1 MDEAGRAQF
10 LEQFTR
16 DLIALGVRPGGVLMV
31 HSALRPFGF
40 VLGGAETIIRGLL
53 AALGSEGTLLMPA
66 LSYENV
72 TPENPVFDVRHT
84 TSCVGAIAEAFRRR
98 AGTRRSLHPTHSVCA
113 VGPLTDE
120 LLIPHAQDSTPCGPH
135 SPFHRLPQFD
145 GQILMLA
152 CSLIYNTSLHAIE
165 EMVVPPYLFN
175 PPLEYQLTDDNGNT
189 LRKMYTPHNFA
200 GWSQRYERV
209 SAILTEP
216 ALRCQP
222 VMDVPS
228 YLLEARDLWP
238 AALAALQREP
248 LFFVDEV
255 GL

>member
-16 DLIALGVRPGGVLMV
+16 DLLALGVRPGGVLMV
-31 HSALRPFGF
+31 HSALRPFGW
-40 VLGGAETIIRGLL
+40 VPGGAETIIQGLL
-53 AALGSEGTLLMPA
+53 SAIGSEGTLLMPA
-66 LSYENV
+66 LSYEHV
-72 TPENPVFDVRHT
+72 TPEDPVFDVRYT
-84 TSCVGAIAEAFRRR
+84 PPCVGAIAEAFRRR
-98 AGTRRSLHPTHSVCA
+98 ARTRRSLHPTHSVCA

-165 EMVVPPYLFN
+165 EMVIPPYLFN
-175 PPLEYQLTDDNGNT
+175 PPLEYQLTDEHGNT
-189 LRKMYTPHNFA
+189 FRKMYTPHNFA

-209 SAILTEP
+209 STILTEP

-222 VMDVPS
+222 VRGVPS

-238 AALAALQREP
+238 AALAALEREP

>member
-1 MDEAGRAQF
+1 
-10 LEQFTR
+10 
-16 DLIALGVRPGGVLMV
+16 
-31 HSALRPFGF
+31 
-40 VLGGAETIIRGLL
+40 
-53 AALGSEGTLLMPA
+53 
-66 LSYENV
+66 
-72 TPENPVFDVRHT
+72 
-84 TSCVGAIAEAFRRR
+84 
-98 AGTRRSLHPTHSVCA
+98 
-113 VGPLTDE
+113 
-120 LLIPHAQDSTPCGPH
+120 
-135 SPFHRLPQFD
+135 
-145 GQILMLA
+145 MLA

-216 ALRCQP
+216 ALCCQP
-222 VMDVPS
+222 VMNVPS

-238 AALAALQREP
+238 AALSALQREP